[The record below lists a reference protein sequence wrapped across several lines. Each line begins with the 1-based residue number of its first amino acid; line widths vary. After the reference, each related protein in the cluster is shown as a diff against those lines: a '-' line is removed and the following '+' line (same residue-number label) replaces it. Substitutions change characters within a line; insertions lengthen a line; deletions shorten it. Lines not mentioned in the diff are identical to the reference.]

1 MKATEHYFPV
11 VLFSMLYKEV
21 PQANQTY
28 CVIPGVIY
36 GLKAADVGGIFNR
49 FHQNKIA
56 VIFVC
61 FSWLFLVVLCT
72 KQPNFGAF
80 ACKNCTEKIE
90 SQCSCPY
97 ELLLKP
103 NYKDHRRSE
112 LLMKLDRLR
121 KKTFL
126 PSLHCPLVCSGW
138 FTRNFFSILFLTRAE
153 NEIDKMTFK
162 PARTHQG
169 TME

>member
-103 NYKDHRRSE
+103 NYKDHRRC
-112 LLMKLDRLR
+112 LFPFR
-121 KKTFL
+121 KRSLPFL
-126 PSLHCPLVCSGW
+126 TVDAIIGSQACSIADVIVCSGMCYDKAIS
-138 FTRNFFSILFLTRAE
+138 NFFKSS
-153 NEIDKMTFK
+153 
-162 PARTHQG
+162 
-169 TME
+169 